1 MSWQVLHIHPRCEK
15 KMAEYCKVNKLEYY
29 LPLRKQTRLYQR
41 RRVTFE
47 KPVFPGYLFTAFDA
61 EGRLAL
67 LKSNNIIRILTPEC
81 EDRLLFELEQV
92 KKALLV
98 DPTLVPCESL
108 KKGKHVRILSGPFM
122 GIEGVVA
129 DVKGTMKVRL
139 NVDMIGQA
147 VAVEIEKDFLELLE

>member
-29 LPLRKQTRLYQR
+29 LPLRKQTRVYQR

-47 KPVFPGYLFTAFDA
+47 KPVFPGYLFAAFDGD
-61 EGRLAL
+61 GRLAL
-67 LKSNNIIRILTPEC
+67 LKSNNIIRILTPEN

-147 VAVEIEKDFLELLE
+147 VSVEIEKDFLELLE

>member
-1 MSWQVLHIHPRCEK
+1 MSWHVLHIHPRCEK

-61 EGRLAL
+61 DGRLAL
-67 LKSNNIIRILTPEC
+67 LKSNNIIRILTPES

-129 DVKGTMKVRL
+129 DIKGTTKVRL

-147 VAVEIEKDFLELLE
+147 VSVEIEKDFLELLE

>member
-1 MSWQVLHIHPRCEK
+1 MSWHVLHIHPRCEK
-15 KMAEYCKVNKLEYY
+15 KMGEYCKVNKLEYY

-47 KPVFPGYLFTAFDA
+47 KPVFPGYLFAAFDGD
-61 EGRLAL
+61 GRLAL
-67 LKSNNIIRILTPEC
+67 LKSNNIIRILTPEN

-129 DVKGTMKVRL
+129 DIKGTMKVRL

-147 VAVEIEKDFLELLE
+147 VSVEIEKDFLELLE

>member
-15 KMAEYCKVNKLEYY
+15 KMAEYCKANKLEYY

-47 KPVFPGYLFTAFDA
+47 KPVFPGYLFAAFDGD
-61 EGRLAL
+61 GRLAL
-67 LKSNNIIRILTPEC
+67 LKSNNIIRILTPEN

-147 VAVEIEKDFLELLE
+147 VSVEIEKDFLELLE